1 MTRTRRQ
8 AAVAALAPA
17 LLGAVLLAGV
27 AACGDDDSDQ
37 SRDDPTTAAPST
49 DASDPTQ
56 SATESTSAPE
66 TPSVAPATGIEL
78 VQATSAVRVPAG
90 WEPQDALLDYASA
103 AAEPGKLNTIQ
114 LADSG
119 SISGGASLDAL
130 AQGAIKAS
138 RAAPTSSGSPTSTWA
153 ASRRSTSTTRCRRT
167 PRSTTS
173 SPPSATVATSAS
185 TSCSRRR
192 TPRPTRTSS
201 PRFWPRSA
209 GRLDGR
215 HRRRPLGSHP
225 TPRVTDRSA
234 GLPGD

>member
-27 AACGDDDSDQ
+27 AACDDDPDQ

-103 AAEPGKLNTIQ
+103 ATEPGKLNTIQ

-130 AQGAIKAS
+130 AQGAIKALPS
-138 RAAPTSSGSPTSTWA
+138 GADVQRLPDVDLGGVPAFHLHYTVPQDPQEYDVITTERNGRNVGLDFMLAKKNAATNPDLV
-153 ASRRSTSTTRCRRT
+153 ASVL
-167 PRSTTS
+167 
-173 SPPSATVATSAS
+173 ATFRWTA
-185 TSCSRRR
+185 
-192 TPRPTRTSS
+192 
-201 PRFWPRSA
+201 
-209 GRLDGR
+209 
-215 HRRRPLGSHP
+215 
-225 TPRVTDRSA
+225 
-234 GLPGD
+234 